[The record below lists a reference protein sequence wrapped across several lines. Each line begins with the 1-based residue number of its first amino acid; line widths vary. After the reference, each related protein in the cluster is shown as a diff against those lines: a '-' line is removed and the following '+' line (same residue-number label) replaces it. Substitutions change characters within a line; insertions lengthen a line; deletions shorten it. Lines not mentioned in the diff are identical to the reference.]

1 MNMPSYLLGC
11 FASSVTNQ
19 VVPFSRKERHLLAE
33 SGYGEKHINCSEPAM
48 SSWNKNKPRT
58 AE

>member
-1 MNMPSYLLGC
+1 MPSYLLGC

-33 SGYGEKHINCSEPAM
+33 SGYGEKDINCSVLAM
-48 SSWNKNKPRT
+48 SAWNENKPRT

>member
-1 MNMPSYLLGC
+1 MPSYLLGC

-19 VVPFSRKERHLLAE
+19 VVLFSRKERHLLAE
-33 SGYGEKHINCSEPAM
+33 SGYGEKDINCSVLAM
-48 SSWNKNKPRT
+48 SAWNEDKPRT